1 MDKKRPISLFVVSD
15 SLGEMGKS
23 VANALKPQ
31 FPGSFGAIKRFPF
44 VVETTEIDD
53 ILSEA
58 QKNPCMIIYTL
69 VLSLTR
75 EYIAKRGKELGIH
88 MVDILGPAMSI
99 AEEITGKVPINEAGL
114 NRRLDK
120 EYYHKIAAVEFAV
133 KYDDGTDP
141 SCLKRADIVLVGISR
156 TSKTPLSM
164 YLAYRNYKVAN
175 VPLIL
180 GVDPP
185 EELFMI
191 DHRKIIGLTN
201 DPERLLSI
209 RTERLKD
216 LGIEKSEN
224 YANMEMIK
232 MELDYANGIFQK
244 LRCPVINVV
253 SRSVEETAVMII
265 TMLNQLYGER

>member
-1 MDKKRPISLFVVSD
+1 MKNNRPIKLFVVSD

-23 VANALKPQ
+23 IASALKAQ
-31 FPGSFGAIKRFPF
+31 FAGSFGAIKRFPF
-44 VVETTEIDD
+44 VMETTEIDD
-53 ILSEA
+53 ILAEA
-58 QKNPCMIIYTL
+58 RAAPCMIIYTL
-69 VLSLTR
+69 VLAETR
-75 EYIAKRGKELGIH
+75 AYIASKGKEFGLPL
-88 MVDILGPAMSI
+88 VDILGDAMRV
-99 AEEITGKVPINEAGL
+99 AEEITGKQPINEAGL

-120 EYYHKIAAVEFAV
+120 EYFHKVAAVEFAV

-180 GVDPP
+180 GVEPP
-185 EELFMI
+185 EELFNI
-191 DHRKIIGLTN
+191 DRRKIIGLTN
-201 DPERLLSI
+201 DPDRLLSI

-232 MELDYANGIFQK
+232 MELDYANDIFEK
-244 LRCPVINVV
+244 LGCPVINVV

-265 TMLNQLYGER
+265 TRLNKLYGER